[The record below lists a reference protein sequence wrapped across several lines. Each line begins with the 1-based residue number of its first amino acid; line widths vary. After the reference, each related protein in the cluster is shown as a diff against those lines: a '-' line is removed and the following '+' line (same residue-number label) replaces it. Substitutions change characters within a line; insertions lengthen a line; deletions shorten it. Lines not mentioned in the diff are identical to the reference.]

1 MFKLCASS
9 IVSWANYFLY
19 QIEKKLDVGFDLVP
33 SFYQRKR
40 RNSWFHLIA
49 NISTGRSWSH
59 GHRCRDVWV
68 VLLRGSGGDVC
79 REIQIV
85 REGHIIERS
94 AEKTSVGRR

>member
-40 RNSWFHLIA
+40 RNSWI
-49 NISTGRSWSH
+49 
-59 GHRCRDVWV
+59 VW
-68 VLLRGSGGDVC
+68 
-79 REIQIV
+79 
-85 REGHIIERS
+85 EGHIIERS